1 MMHSFETEYFKK
13 ERFFVMKRLQSSKW
27 LLSAIFC
34 MLLLTAC
41 GGQSAPTGATGNG
54 DTSNVVP
61 SPTSHTTGKKP
72 TATPVNIA
80 MKPKPTTAPIV
91 VPTVAPTTAPV
102 VVPTP
107 VPPTMPA
114 VVPAQPP
121 VSSGNS
127 VQSAAQAVFAL
138 INQERASNGLA
149 PYTWSAQLVQSAH
162 KHNLAMAAANQ
173 LSHQLPGEAYFG
185 DRERQAGVNWVA
197 AGENIGVGYGDATTA
212 SVGLNQAMFGEQPPD
227 DGHRRNIL
235 STGCTMVG
243 VDVLV
248 DTAHSRIW
256 LTEDFAGV

>member
-1 MMHSFETEYFKK
+1 
-13 ERFFVMKRLQSSKW
+13 MKRLQSSQW

-34 MLLLTAC
+34 MLLLAAC

-61 SPTSHTTGKKP
+61 SPTPHTTSKTPTAKKP

-91 VPTVAPTTAPV
+91 VPTVAPTTAPG

-107 VPPTMPA
+107 VPPTAAPI
-114 VVPAQPP
+114 VPAQPP
-121 VSSGNS
+121 VSGGNS

-138 INQERASNGLA
+138 INQERASKGLA
-149 PYTWSAQLVQSAH
+149 PYIWSAQLVQSAH
-162 KHNLAMAAANQ
+162 KHNLTMAAANQ

-197 AGENIGVGYGDATTA
+197 AAENIGVGYGDPTNA

-256 LTEDFAGV
+256 LTEDFAGI